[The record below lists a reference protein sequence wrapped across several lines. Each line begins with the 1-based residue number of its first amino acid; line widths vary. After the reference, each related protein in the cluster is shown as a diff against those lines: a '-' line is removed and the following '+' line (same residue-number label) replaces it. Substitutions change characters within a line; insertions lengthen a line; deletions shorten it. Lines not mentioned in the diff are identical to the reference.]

1 MGVIEPTTLAL
12 VLLVFV
18 FAAWNFTQVRSL
30 SERLAKLEK
39 EYLALVE
46 ELEERMYSR

>member
-12 VLLVFV
+12 VFVVFV
-18 FAAWNFTQVRSL
+18 FAVWIYFQVRAME
-30 SERLAKLEK
+30 ERLSKLEK

-46 ELEERMYSR
+46 ELETRIFSR